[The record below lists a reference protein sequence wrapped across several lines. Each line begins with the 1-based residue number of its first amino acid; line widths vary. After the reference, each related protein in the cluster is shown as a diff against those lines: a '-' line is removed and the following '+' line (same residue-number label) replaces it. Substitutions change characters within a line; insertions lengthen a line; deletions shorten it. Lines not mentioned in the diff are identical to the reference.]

1 MYPKLN
7 IIVAST
13 ESKNSIEGK
22 KVNTNNITKLTNNQ
36 YSNSLKTPFSNLILR
51 KMMIHQK
58 IKSLNQMKKRNKDD
72 KKKSFKQNN
81 LYLNFSDFHEPHL
94 KNKNEN
100 IYETNNTSNIIKTTR
115 DKIISYENNY
125 IKSLGS
131 EAFSSRG
138 KIFKNRNIRP
148 LKLFLPAGKTLN
160 NIKIKSY
167 SNRNKENSN
176 KKIVFLYNKMLKINK
191 MNLTINNLPN
201 LFHIDEKTNRN
212 TKNSFPE
219 IKENKIYANKR
230 KQNIIFKHNIDTN
243 IINNSNSIKTAQI
256 SIYEKNNPKLL
267 FKNKINNSLSVN
279 NNENHKNISHGQID
293 NNIYNSFN
301 IFQKEKINNFG
312 EKTKK
317 GDTLKN
323 NFNTNPLSCSNRVIK
338 KKYSTIYKLLKL
350 KNKNENNI

>member
-22 KVNTNNITKLTNNQ
+22 KVNTNNKTKLTNNQ

-51 KMMIHQK
+51 KLMIHQK

-81 LYLNFSDFHEPHL
+81 LYLNFSDFHESHL

-100 IYETNNTSNIIKTTR
+100 IYETNNTSKIIKTTR
-115 DKIISYENNY
+115 EKIISCENNY

-131 EAFSSRG
+131 EAFSFCG

-148 LKLFLPAGKTLN
+148 LKIFLPAGKTLN

-167 SNRNKENSN
+167 SNKNEENSN
-176 KKIVFLYNKMLKINK
+176 KKIVFLNNKMLKINK

-201 LFHIDEKTNRN
+201 LYHIEEKTNRT
-212 TKNSFPE
+212 TKNTLPE
-219 IKENKIYANKR
+219 IQENKIYSNKR
-230 KQNIIFKHNIDTN
+230 KQNIIFKHNIDNN

-256 SIYEKNNPKLL
+256 SIYEKNNPKHL
-267 FKNKINNSLSVN
+267 FKNKTN
-279 NNENHKNISHGQID
+279 NNYENHKNISHGQID

-301 IFQKEKINNFG
+301 IFHKEKINNFG

-317 GDTLKN
+317 ED
-323 NFNTNPLSCSNRVIK
+323 NFNVNSLSCSNRDNI
-338 KKYSTIYKLLKL
+338 KKYSNMYKLFKL
-350 KNKNENNI
+350 KSKNENNI